1 MYEIVI
7 ASHGPMAEGMKKS
20 VGMFSDKT
28 DHIHTICLDE
38 QGIDAFEKSVA
49 ALIQVIRNEHT
60 LVLCDIGFATPF
72 NVFARHM
79 EDFNKDIEI
88 IAGVNLPALLEAVIL
103 QEQAT
108 VAQVAD
114 NLKHTIQAVSLREQ
128 LAANGRSDDE

>member
-49 ALIQVIRNEHT
+49 ALIQVIRNEH
-60 LVLCDIGFATPF
+60 
-72 NVFARHM
+72 
-79 EDFNKDIEI
+79 
-88 IAGVNLPALLEAVIL
+88 
-103 QEQAT
+103 AT